1 MEIAANQATHGGEPA
16 MFGTILLAVD
26 GSKPTEKAVE
36 LAARIAKADGDE
48 IVVVH
53 VTERPPHR
61 GFPPRATSR
70 GTEGRSSSPSSTPR
84 TWRLRARVDLRHTMY
99 GSAARLILDAA
110 KEHGAGLIVMGSRG
124 HSDLAALLLGSVA
137 HKVLHLS
144 ACPVL
149 IAR

>member
-1 MEIAANQATHGGEPA
+1 

-53 VTERPPHR
+53 MTERPPHR
-61 GFPPRATSR
+61 EVQTPEGHLE

-84 TWRLRARVDLRHTMY
+84 TWRLREPASTFATPCTAPRPASSWTPPRST
-99 GSAARLILDAA
+99 GPA
-110 KEHGAGLIVMGSRG
+110 
-124 HSDLAALLLGSVA
+124 
-137 HKVLHLS
+137 
-144 ACPVL
+144 
-149 IAR
+149 